1 MIGES
6 ICQIWVNLF
15 SYCSVVDSGAYR
27 IINGTCE
34 HEEFSKVTLAG
45 QNKCPALRNLKL
57 PCKFTTGVVHKA
69 SILGTVLMM
78 VIVKYVIKWQEL

>member
-1 MIGES
+1 M
-6 ICQIWVNLF
+6 
-15 SYCSVVDSGAYR
+15 DSGAYR

-57 PCKFTTGVVHKA
+57 PCKFTTGVIHKA
-69 SILGTVLMM
+69 SILGTVLMI
-78 VIVKYVIKWQEL
+78 VITKYVIKWQEV